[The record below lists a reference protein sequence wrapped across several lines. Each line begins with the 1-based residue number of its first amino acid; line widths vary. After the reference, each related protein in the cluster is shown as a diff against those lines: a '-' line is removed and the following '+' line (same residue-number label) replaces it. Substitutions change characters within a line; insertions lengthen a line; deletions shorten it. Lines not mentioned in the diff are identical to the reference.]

1 VSIVRPRRA
10 ARQTR
15 PVTTT
20 GAPRTEADLREL
32 GRAARER
39 VPHADHADLVLP
51 PRSPFAILQ
60 AQNATREPDL
70 VALRMERMLVD
81 AFAFFR
87 GTAALMATDLRTTAS
102 TGFRVLADGDAH
114 LQNFGLFA
122 SPERTLVFDLNDF
135 DEAGW
140 APWEWDL
147 KRLATSATLA
157 ALAHGADVAA
167 AEEAAVVTAEG
178 YREAVRALAGLS
190 VLERYYVRADLDDLR
205 GPLGARAAAA
215 LDRTV
220 QKARRRTSLRAAE
233 RLTAVQPDGSRRF
246 VDDPPVLEHRED
258 SEAGHTDRL
267 LDTYLDTLD
276 PDVRALLSRFRVDD
290 VARKVVG
297 VGSVGTRCYLLVLR
311 GPADEPLLL
320 QIKQA
325 GPSVLESHG
334 GQEQPGL
341 GEPGARDREGRR
353 VMAHQ
358 RILQAVTDPFLGHF
372 SGRSHDYYVRQYHD
386 MKGSIDLRRFSI
398 DEIRA
403 YVRTCGTLL
412 ARAHAQ
418 SEHVTSI
425 AAYLDDSHEFDRAVG
440 AWSLA
445 YAAQM
450 AEDHAAVLE
459 AVGG

>member
-1 VSIVRPRRA
+1 MLNFRLLGSAERR
-10 ARQTR
+10 
-15 PVTTT
+15 
-20 GAPRTEADLREL
+20 
-32 GRAARER
+32 
-39 VPHADHADLVLP
+39 
-51 PRSPFAILQ
+51 
-60 AQNATREPDL
+60 
-70 VALRMERMLVD
+70 
-81 AFAFFR
+81 
-87 GTAALMATDLRTTAS
+87 
-102 TGFRVLADGDAH
+102 
-114 LQNFGLFA
+114 
-122 SPERTLVFDLNDF
+122 LVFDINDF
-135 DEAGW
+135 DETLPG
-140 APWEWDL
+140 PWEWDV
-147 KRLATSATLA
+147 KRLATSIVIAGRA
-157 ALAHGADVAA
+157 NGYPKKVR
-167 AEEAAVVTAEG
+167 EKMVRAAVRS
-178 YREAVRALAGLS
+178 YREAMHRFADMGNLEVWYHSLDATEIQQVAREQLAKRGQRRLS
-190 VLERYYVRADLDDLR
+190 RTVAQAKSRDNLQVFEKLTAIVDGQRRIVADPPLVVPVDRLLPELERQALERTIADL
-205 GPLGARAAAA
+205 
-215 LDRTV
+215 LDRY
-220 QKARRRTSLRAAE
+220 ASSLSSERRHLLA
-233 RLTAVQPDGSRRF
+233 QYRF
-246 VDDPPVLEHRED
+246 VDM
-258 SEAGHTDRL
+258 
-267 LDTYLDTLD
+267 
-276 PDVRALLSRFRVDD
+276 
-290 VARKVVG
+290 ARKVVG

-334 GQEQPGL
+334 GEEQPGL